1 MDETVRWTVTVSKS
15 TDIALR
21 SHLAQQG
28 MKKGDISK
36 FVEEA
41 VKWRVLDRTL
51 THARTRVADV
61 PPEELQAAIDE
72 ACNAVRAQMWGAPS
86 TKRKRK

>member
-1 MDETVRWTVTVSKS
+1 MDDTVRWTVTVSKS

-41 VKWRVLDRTL
+41 VKWRVLDHTL
-51 THARTRVADV
+51 ADARARVADV
-61 PPEELQAAIDE
+61 PLEELQAAIDE
-72 ACNAVRAQMWGAPS
+72 ACNAVRAQLWGATR
-86 TKRKRK
+86 TKRQRK